1 MLSFY
6 TNLTLSK
13 GEKKMTT
20 AKSYNYGLW
29 DHGITQGYSV
39 NGAIYISGQFSHDT
53 EGTFVGE
60 GDIEAQ
66 TRKTLENLDRVL
78 AGFDVTRS
86 NLAYVEIYLTNAQEH
101 SEPVIRQFKE
111 YMGQHR
117 PAGSLIGVT
126 YLAFPE
132 QLIEISAVAHT
143 D

>member
-1 MLSFY
+1 
-6 TNLTLSK
+6 
-13 GEKKMTT
+13 MTT
-20 AKSYNYGLW
+20 IKSYNHDLW

-39 NGAIYISGQFSHDT
+39 NGTIYISGQFAHDA
-53 EGTFVGE
+53 EGAFVGV

-66 TRKTLENLDRVL
+66 TRQTLENLDRVL
-78 AGFDVTRS
+78 AEFDATRS

-101 SEPVIRQFKE
+101 TEPVIRQFKE
-111 YMGQHR
+111 YVGQHR

-126 YLAFPE
+126 YLASPE